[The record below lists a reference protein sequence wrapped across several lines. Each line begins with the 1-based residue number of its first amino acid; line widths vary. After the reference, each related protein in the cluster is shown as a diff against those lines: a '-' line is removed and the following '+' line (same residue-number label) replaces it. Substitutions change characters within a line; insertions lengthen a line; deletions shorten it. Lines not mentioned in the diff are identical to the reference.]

1 MPPTRGAQ
9 NARVPPKSSKRGPYY
24 KPIIWLPIFLLY
36 YGWLVVNENPLTS
49 NVPVGSSSV
58 PDSDE
63 SAPSLANAGKNG
75 ASTPDTPVV
84 VPADGKKD
92 DLTQTLY
99 GPVKND
105 MKEVELILLQEFS
118 SKQELLGKMLKHG
131 LGMGGKRL
139 RPALTLLS
147 GRLCG
152 ALTSRHF
159 TCGAI
164 MELIHL
170 ATLVHDDIL
179 DEADLRRHR
188 ETMNARWSNELAV
201 LFGDLL
207 LARSICLASQL
218 NDFAAF
224 ELISQTSR
232 RLCEGEILQVANR
245 GNYNLTPQTYYDIIE
260 GKTAALLECS
270 CRLGAMASNA
280 PEATVQKIGAFGRNL
295 GMAFQIID
303 DVLDLSGSEEEA
315 GKTLGQDL
323 KKEKPTLSVIFAM
336 ECVSPEK
343 KCQLIDQLKSAS
355 DPAAVLR
362 PWLERTS
369 ALDFAKKKA
378 QNHVNDA
385 LKCLDEIPDQGLIQQ
400 PFRESL
406 RNIANFVLSRN
417 Y

>member
-1 MPPTRGAQ
+1 M
-9 NARVPPKSSKRGPYY
+9 
-24 KPIIWLPIFLLY
+24 
-36 YGWLVVNENPLTS
+36 NENPTTS
-49 NVPVGSSSV
+49 NFPANPSSAPTVTADDPACVHAEPVSATIPEV
-58 PDSDE
+58 PDS
-63 SAPSLANAGKNG
+63 
-75 ASTPDTPVV
+75 
-84 VPADGKKD
+84 VPADKKKD
-92 DLTQTLY
+92 ELTQTLY

-147 GRLCG
+147 GRMCG

-164 MELIHL
+164 MELVHL

-188 ETMNARWSNELAV
+188 ETINARWSNELAV

-207 LARSICLASQL
+207 LARAICLASQL
-218 NDFAAF
+218 DDLSAY
-224 ELISQTSR
+224 ELIAQTSR

-245 GNYNLTPQTYYDIIE
+245 GNYNLTAQTYYDIIE

-270 CRLGAMASNA
+270 CRLGAMASKA
-280 PEATVQKIGAFGRNL
+280 PEETVQKLGAFGRNL

-303 DVLDLSGSEEEA
+303 DVLDLTGSQEEV

-323 KKEKPTLSVIFAM
+323 KKEKPTLSVLFAM
-336 ECVSPEK
+336 ECVSAEK
-343 KCQLIDQLKSAS
+343 KFQLVEQLKNSP
-355 DPAAVLR
+355 DPITVLR

-378 QNHVNDA
+378 KFHVDEA
-385 LKCLDEIPDQGLIQQ
+385 LKALDAIPDQGLIQQ
-400 PFRESL
+400 PFRESM
-406 RNIANFVLSRN
+406 RNIANFVLSRDF
-417 Y
+417 